1 MIVIQL
7 KNAFLFAVLI
17 SLVMA
22 CTRKE
27 DTATEIGSSDPSGAI
42 HFGTLA
48 DGQKVNV
55 YTLSN
60 SGGMEAKGINYG
72 GIVVSLKVKDKDG
85 RLVDVVLGY
94 DSLSSYV
101 KASPY
106 FGALIG
112 RYGNRIGGG
121 KFTLNGQTYSLAQ
134 NDNGNHLHGG
144 LKGFDKVYWNI
155 ERIDQSRLKLAYK
168 STDGEE
174 GYPGNLDVQ
183 VTYSLTEDNTFQI
196 EYLAKTDKP
205 TVVNLTQHTYF
216 NLGGHDG
223 GDILDHQLQLNA
235 PSYVPV
241 EKGLIP
247 TGKIESV
254 ENTPFDF
261 REPNTVG
268 ARINDDHEQMVFG
281 KGYDHCWVF
290 EAAPDASLR
299 SVATLGLHTTGIRM
313 EVLTTEPAI
322 QFYSGNFLDGKNIGK
337 GGHAYKH
344 RFGLCLE
351 TQHLPDSPNKP
362 EFPSVVLTPDSVY
375 HSVTAY
381 RFSISE

>member
-1 MIVIQL
+1 MQF
-7 KNAFLFAVLI
+7 KNAFFLVVLV
-17 SLVMA
+17 SLVA
-22 CTRKE
+22 GCTRKE
-27 DTATEIGSSDPSGAI
+27 NTVSEIVSNSSDAVY
-42 HFGTLA
+42 FGTLP

-55 YTLSN
+55 YTLTNN
-60 SGGMEAKGINYG
+60 SGMEAKVINYG
-72 GIVVSLKVKDKDG
+72 GIVLSLKVQDKNG
-85 RLVDVVLGY
+85 ALVDVVLGY
-94 DSLSSYV
+94 DSLSDYL

-121 KFTLNGQTYSLAQ
+121 KFTLNGETYALAQ

-155 ERIDQSRLKLAYK
+155 EPIDQSRLKLTYK
-168 STDGEE
+168 SVDGEE

-183 VTYSLTEDNTFQI
+183 VTYSLSEDNTFQI

-216 NLGGHDG
+216 NLGGHDS
-223 GDILDHQLQLNA
+223 GDILNHQLQLNA
-235 PSYVPV
+235 PSYLPV
-241 EKGLIP
+241 DKGLIP

-261 REPNTVG
+261 RAPNTVG
-268 ARINDDHEQMVFG
+268 ARINDGHEQMVIG

-290 EAAPDASLR
+290 EPGSDATMR
-299 SVATLGLHTTGIRM
+299 SVATLGLHTTGIQM

-337 GGHAYKH
+337 GGHAYQH
-344 RFGLCLE
+344 RYGLCLE
-351 TQHLPDSPNKP
+351 TQHFPDSPNKP
-362 EFPSVVLTPDSVY
+362 EFPSVVLNPDSVY

-381 RFSISE
+381 RFSIAE

>member
-1 MIVIQL
+1 MQF
-7 KNAFLFAVLI
+7 KNAFFLAVLVI
-17 SLVMA
+17 LVTG

-27 DTATEIGSSDPSGAI
+27 NTASEIGATSSDAMY
-42 HFGTLA
+42 FGTLP
-48 DGQKVNV
+48 DGKKVNI
-55 YTLSN
+55 YTLTN
-60 SGGMEAKGINYG
+60 SRGTEARVINYG
-72 GIVVSLKVKDKDG
+72 GIVVSLNVKDKTG
-85 RLVDVVLGY
+85 ALVDVVLGY
-94 DSLSSYV
+94 DSLSEYV

-121 KFTLNGQTYSLAQ
+121 KFTLNGETYTLAQ

-144 LKGFDKVYWNI
+144 LKGFDKVYWDI
-155 ERIDQSRLKLAYK
+155 ERQDQSRLKLTFK
-168 STDGEE
+168 SVDGEE

-216 NLGGHDG
+216 NLGGHNS
-223 GDILDHQLQLNA
+223 GDILNHQLQINA
-235 PSYVPV
+235 PSYLPV
-241 EKGLIP
+241 DKGLIP
-247 TGKIESV
+247 TGKVESV

-261 REPNTVG
+261 RASNTVG
-268 ARINDDHEQMVFG
+268 ARINDTHEQMVLG

-290 EAAPDASLR
+290 GPGSDAALR
-299 SVATLGLHTTGIRM
+299 SVATLALHTTGIQM

-337 GGHAYKH
+337 GGHAYQH
-344 RFGLCLE
+344 RYGLCLE
-351 TQHLPDSPNKP
+351 TQHFPDSPNKP

-381 RFSISE
+381 RFSVAE